1 MATNPSPSVR
11 EAYTRQRALET
22 LASMRAKGWSATRA
36 AHEAGT
42 TLPTLRKYAGPAL
55 RRGDD
60 GRYQATRGDRFTRR
74 MRMLTPDGQIG
85 IPVRGSRQAS
95 AVAEY
100 WNAVDRYLTTG
111 RTDDLQQFRG
121 RTIRVG
127 AIEHPF
133 ITDPRTLRRLG
144 LAGEV
149 SFEDIYDLTAG

>member
-1 MATNPSPSVR
+1 
-11 EAYTRQRALET
+11 
-22 LASMRAKGWSATRA
+22 
-36 AHEAGT
+36 
-42 TLPTLRKYAGPAL
+42 
-55 RRGDD
+55 
-60 GRYQATRGDRFTRR
+60 
-74 MRMLTPDGQIG
+74 MRMLTPDGQVAV
-85 IPVRGSRQAS
+85 PVHGSRQAS

-127 AIEHPF
+127 TIEHAF

>member
-1 MATNPSPSVR
+1 MRPERQQYA
-11 EAYTRQRALET
+11 RQRALET
-22 LASMRAKGWSATRA
+22 LSSMRSKGWSATRA

-42 TLPTLRKYAGPAL
+42 TLPTLRKYAGSAVQ
-55 RRGDD
+55 RGDD
-60 GRYQATRGDRFTRR
+60 GRYQATRSDQFRRR
-74 MRMLTPDGQIG
+74 MRMLTPDGQVG

-111 RTDDLQQFRG
+111 RMDDLHQFRG
-121 RTIRVG
+121 RIIRVG
-127 AIEHPF
+127 AIEHAF

>member
-1 MATNPSPSVR
+1 
-11 EAYTRQRALET
+11 
-22 LASMRAKGWSATRA
+22 MRSKGWSATRA

-42 TLPTLRKYAGPAL
+42 TLPTLRKYAGSAL

-60 GRYQATRGDRFTRR
+60 GRYQARPGDQFRRR

-95 AVAEY
+95 AIAEY

-111 RTDDLQQFRG
+111 RTDDLHQFHG

-133 ITDPRTLRRLG
+133 ITDPRTLRGLG

>member
-11 EAYTRQRALET
+11 EAYARQRALET
-22 LASMRAKGWSATRA
+22 LSSMRAKGWSATRA

-42 TLPTLRKYAGPAL
+42 TLPTLRKYAGSAL
-55 RRGDD
+55 QRGDD

-74 MRMLTPDGQIG
+74 MRMLTPDGQVAV
-85 IPVRGSRQAS
+85 PVRGSRQAS

-111 RTDDLQQFRG
+111 RTDDLRQFRG
-121 RTIRVG
+121 RAIRVG
-127 AIEHPF
+127 ATEHPF

>member
-22 LASMRAKGWSATRA
+22 LASMRTKGWSATRA

-95 AVAEY
+95 AIAEY

-111 RTDDLQQFRG
+111 RMDDLHQFRG
-121 RTIRVG
+121 RIIRVG
-127 AIEHPF
+127 AIEHAF
-133 ITDPRTLRRLG
+133 VTDLRTLRRLG